1 MDKKDI
7 IVMGG
12 LGVSPRRDRDV
23 DRILHR
29 GGGHIMRYLLMYTEI
44 NQW

>member
-1 MDKKDI
+1 MNVDKKDI

-29 GGGHIMRYLLMYTEI
+29 GGGILCDTCSCIQR
-44 NQW
+44 